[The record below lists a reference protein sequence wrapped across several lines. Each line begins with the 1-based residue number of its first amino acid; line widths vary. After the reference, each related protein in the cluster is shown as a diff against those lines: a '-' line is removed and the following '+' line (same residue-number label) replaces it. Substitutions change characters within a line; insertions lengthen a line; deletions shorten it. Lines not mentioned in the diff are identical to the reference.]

1 MKKIRAFFNSME
13 EKFVFPISRRT
24 YQIVA
29 LLALVILSGAAIWLI
44 VNTTPTGQDDVV
56 ISKSEVINNQI
67 DTTTTTVVAQE
78 KSACLGETYKAW
90 MDTLRADLPNE
101 EWKKLGEY
109 VDETVPN
116 EKYDYYSEDN
126 SEPEYITKKVF
137 QANSEAVPN
146 MLDKVYA
153 SRGIDSTDYC
163 EKIIVVETLHYLIG
177 KSSAEFKNIA
187 YRSYLSLLEYNPV
200 TTKEDYVNTFEL
212 ETGIE
217 LKEVYIEDE
226 KTLNLFFDYFKFYMN
241 EKPSKIRVELA
252 INTLKNHYKVGQGNR
267 TKDRGDYFDVA
278 SIIIKAD
285 LSDEELT
292 KALDGYNSE
301 MAFYSRNGLLA
312 TLHKYLNLYEEKL
325 ANALAKQAAEK
336 ERKAKQR
343 LLSFYGIAG
352 AFALIISV
360 AGILLLFSIQ
370 SILKRNIDKD

>member
-29 LLALVILSGAAIWLI
+29 LLALVILGGAAIWLL

-56 ISKSEVINNQI
+56 ISKSEVIKNQI
-67 DTTTTTVVAQE
+67 DTTTVVAQE
-78 KSACLGETYKAW
+78 KSACSEETYKAW

-116 EKYDYYSEDN
+116 EKYDYYSENN
-126 SEPEYITKKVF
+126 SEPEFITKKVF

-146 MLDKVYA
+146 LLDKVYA

-187 YRSYLSLLEYNPV
+187 YRSYLGLLEYNPV

-217 LKEVYIEDE
+217 LKEVFIEDD
-226 KTLNLFFDYFKFYMN
+226 KTLNLFYDYFKFYMN
-241 EKPSKIRVELA
+241 EKPSKIRVDLA

-325 ANALAKQAAEK
+325 AIALAKQAAEK
-336 ERKAKQR
+336 ERKAQQR

-360 AGILLLFSIQ
+360 ASILLLFSIQ
-370 SILKRNIDKD
+370 SILKRNIDKE